1 MDRFWRSIMQGGKP
15 VNVSSSITPLKGER
29 LTDTRPKLQWTD
41 IDWKK
46 VEEYV
51 NRLQARI
58 TKAVKER
65 KWHLVRRKK
74 RPLSTPTMTV
84 MTMQMLHALRTNL
97 EGDFKVVSIP
107 ECHRNKLLPDTER
120 VMKCLSGMKGNCH
133 VPF

>member
-1 MDRFWRSIMQGGKP
+1 M
-15 VNVSSSITPLKGER
+15 NVSSSITPQKGER
-29 LTDTRPKLQWTD
+29 LTDIRLKSQWTG
-41 IDWKK
+41 IDWAN
-46 VEEYV
+46 VEEHV
-51 NRLQARI
+51 NRLQTRI

-65 KWHLVRRKK
+65 NWHLVRRNK

-84 MTMQMLHALRTNL
+84 RTMQMLHALRINL
-97 EGDFKVVSIP
+97 EGDFKVVLMP